1 MEQTLQ
7 NIRFSNVYIMR
18 KQWKNLNYITTV
30 TVQNESSGRELKF
43 CGKQIIA
50 VCVNF
55 I

>member
-1 MEQTLQ
+1 MEQILQ

-18 KQWKNLNYITTV
+18 KIPATFAV

-43 CGKQIIA
+43 CGKQIVA
-50 VCVNF
+50 VYVNF